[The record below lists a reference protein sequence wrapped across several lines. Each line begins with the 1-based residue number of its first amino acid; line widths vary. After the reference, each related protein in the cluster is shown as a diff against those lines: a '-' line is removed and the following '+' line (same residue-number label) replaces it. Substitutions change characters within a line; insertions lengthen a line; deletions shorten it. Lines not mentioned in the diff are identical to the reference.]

1 MKKLLSLSNKTPGW
15 LLVILLSTAAFLPY
29 LGSGSLWDRDETNY
43 ALVAKEMLASGNW
56 SVPYRNGELFLHK
69 PVFTYWF
76 IAAAYKLFGVSEF
89 SARFFSAVFGVF
101 TSLLVYRLGTIMFNR
116 SAGLFGSLIFI
127 TSLMVAFIFRA
138 SLTDSYLVF
147 FITASLLFFRYAQKT
162 GKWNFLYA
170 TYGMMGLAVL
180 VKGPIGALL
189 PMGTIFIY
197 LLVSKQLYLLKELKL
212 IKGGLILLLVVTP
225 WLSTIVQASEGKF
238 WSEFIL
244 KHHVHRFLQPM
255 EGHGGSFWYY
265 LPVIIV
271 GFFPWASFLPGSLFH
286 LYRTDRDSFTFL
298 ICWSGLVFLFFS
310 LGATKLPHYI
320 LPLFPP
326 LALLLGVY
334 WNDWIGEP
342 SRKRWEEKGFL
353 LMVTI
358 VTVLCLGTFLL
369 YVYSYSMAS
378 YKFVVTMG
386 LLNLVVIGGYWL
398 LTQNRNKASFSLL
411 VTGMVIFYGVLAGYA
426 VPQVESSRIMVKI
439 AKKAGQLAGQKDK
452 LYAYGFFEP
461 GLAFYSGQS
470 IGRLSSPPE
479 LKLILNRPE
488 RFFMFIRKQDFDDI
502 KGIEN
507 LYKIV
512 EGQGINEVKG
522 EMHLLLLSNHSLS

>member
-1 MKKLLSLSNKTPGW
+1 
-15 LLVILLSTAAFLPY
+15 
-29 LGSGSLWDRDETNY
+29 
-43 ALVAKEMLASGNW
+43 
-56 SVPYRNGELFLHK
+56 
-69 PVFTYWF
+69 
-76 IAAAYKLFGVSEF
+76 
-89 SARFFSAVFGVF
+89 
-101 TSLLVYRLGTIMFNR
+101 
-116 SAGLFGSLIFI
+116 
-127 TSLMVAFIFRA
+127 
-138 SLTDSYLVF
+138 
-147 FITASLLFFRYAQKT
+147 
-162 GKWNFLYA
+162 
-170 TYGMMGLAVL
+170 
-180 VKGPIGALL
+180 
-189 PMGTIFIY
+189 
-197 LLVSKQLYLLKELKL
+197 
-212 IKGGLILLLVVTP
+212 
-225 WLSTIVQASEGKF
+225 
-238 WSEFIL
+238 
-244 KHHVHRFLQPM
+244 
-255 EGHGGSFWYY
+255 
-265 LPVIIV
+265 
-271 GFFPWASFLPGSLFH
+271 
-286 LYRTDRDSFTFL
+286 
-298 ICWSGLVFLFFS
+298 
-310 LGATKLPHYI
+310 
-320 LPLFPP
+320 
-326 LALLLGVY
+326 
-334 WNDWIGEP
+334 
-342 SRKRWEEKGFL
+342 
-353 LMVTI
+353 
-358 VTVLCLGTFLL
+358 
-369 YVYSYSMAS
+369 MAS